1 MPSKNMT
8 PLKIKPIQVSLV
20 IGAAI
25 GITTAVT
32 APNYSSGSLAFIG
45 GLFGGAAMASNRERE
60 KSYAKEQAARVGSCF
75 TTLYESNNGLIDPVG
90 LAFLSNIPVQ
100 KAHDFLT
107 TLAETNGG
115 QKISVN
121 EGVGVVFNFP
131 HTQNALDTLSK
142 NAAAWAE
149 SQTQQ
154 LKGELQQHKQALQ
167 LMQARQA
174 AAKVQQNQDLWQ
186 TTEQAQ

>member
-1 MPSKNMT
+1 MT

-115 QKISVN
+115 QKIPVN

>member
-1 MPSKNMT
+1 MT
-8 PLKIKPIQVSLV
+8 PLKIKPIQASIF

-25 GITTAVT
+25 GIATAVK
-32 APNYSSGSLAFIG
+32 APDYASGSLAFIG

-60 KSYAKEQAARVGSCF
+60 RSYAREQAARVGSCF
-75 TTLYESNNGLIDPVG
+75 TTLYEKNGGMVDPVG

-107 TLAETNGG
+107 TLAEANGG
-115 QKISVN
+115 QKIAVN
-121 EGVGVVFNFP
+121 EGVGVVFSFP
-131 HTQNALDTLSK
+131 HTNNALDTLSK

-167 LMQARQA
+167 LIQARQA

-186 TTEQAQ
+186 TAEQSQ